1 MDRGSSI
8 SRASRSSPA
17 INPGNS
23 FTEKDT
29 VTVRLVTV
37 PGSYYLQ
44 ACADSGK
51 VLAEK
56 NENNNCITSVKS
68 ILVTQRPDLVVTSVA
83 LKDPQPVT
91 VAVGGVIWVEV
102 VIQNLSRGPA
112 GQSAL
117 RLFLIDSLGVSKDL
131 KGHPSVSALDTTEST
146 AVKGTVR
153 VFADTKLGTYTLRAC
168 ADYADVA
175 EIAADNNCA
184 MATGTI
190 KVTAAVPVS

>member
-1 MDRGSSI
+1 MARPGNPLPNVSTRLLTGSCIQVTSTIKNVGTVTATESI
-8 SRASRSSPA
+8 TRYYLVATDGSGKLDLKGKPVLPA

-91 VAVGGVIWVEV
+91 VAV
-102 VIQNLSRGPA
+102 PA
-112 GQSAL
+112 A
-117 RLFLIDSLGVSKDL
+117 
-131 KGHPSVSALDTTEST
+131 
-146 AVKGTVR
+146 
-153 VFADTKLGTYTLRAC
+153 
-168 ADYADVA
+168 
-175 EIAADNNCA
+175 
-184 MATGTI
+184 
-190 KVTAAVPVS
+190 

>member
-1 MDRGSSI
+1 
-8 SRASRSSPA
+8 
-17 INPGNS
+17 
-23 FTEKDT
+23 
-29 VTVRLVTV
+29 
-37 PGSYYLQ
+37 
-44 ACADSGK
+44 
-51 VLAEK
+51 
-56 NENNNCITSVKS
+56 
-68 ILVTQRPDLVVTSVA
+68 VTQRPDLVVTSVT

-91 VAVGGVIWVEV
+91 VPLIGVISVEV
-102 VIQNLSRGPA
+102 VIQNLAPGPA

-168 ADYADVA
+168 ADYAEVVA
-175 EIAADNNCA
+175 EIAEDNNCA

-190 KVTAAVPVS
+190 KVTPAVPAP